1 MITGFRIIC
10 LSTFLLL
17 QVIACSCY
25 AQTFEGSITIKI
37 DQNDEEKSSRLTVK
51 GDKTLLEIEVDS
63 SESFKI
69 IKDRS
74 AETSTMLRKRNDM
87 KYGFRVN
94 YVPEPDIPTI
104 NINSNVVTEVID
116 EVKMIG
122 KYSCTKVIF
131 KNSYAIAEAWITK
144 DLGFSLSRYYP
155 EFTGNSAD
163 QHLSDLRK
171 AVDKEGFVVRYWEKI
186 LNKGKEISVEITVD
200 QKDVPLETFNTGDYL
215 VLDKEG
221 MTRLAQNAQHDEI
234 QKKQWA
240 EFMQLFG
247 KMN

>member
-17 QVIACSCY
+17 QVIIFPCY
-25 AQTFEGSITIKI
+25 AQSFEGSITIKV
-37 DQNDEEKSSRLTVK
+37 DQKDEEKSSRLTVK

-63 SESFKI
+63 SQSFKI

-74 AETSTMLRKRNDM
+74 AETSTMLRKRNDL

-94 YVPEPDIPTI
+94 YVPEPDIPTV
-104 NINSNVVTEVID
+104 NINSNVTTEITD

-122 KYSCTKVIF
+122 KYSCTKMKF
-131 KNSYAIAEAWITK
+131 KSPHALAEAWITK

-155 EFTGNSAD
+155 EFTGNSED

-171 AVDKEGFVVRYWEKI
+171 AVDKEGFVVSYWEKI
-186 LNKGKEISVEITVD
+186 PDTGKEINVEITVE
-200 QKDVPLETFNTGDYL
+200 QKDVPLETFNTGEYL
-215 VLDKEG
+215 VLDKDG
-221 MTRLAQNAQHDEI
+221 MTRLAQNAQHDEVA
-234 QKKQWA
+234 KKQWA
-240 EFMQLFG
+240 EFLQLFG
-247 KMN
+247 NGN